1 MSLITDS
8 LPDELYRIIFS
19 YVKKGI
25 NNFEE
30 YEEWYF
36 KRIWE
41 RRIQRCSVSID
52 REKLSEYLLSKINK
66 NNPYN
71 FTTKY
76 KGNVSYYSIGVGI
89 RENGSLKK
97 SNGRYYGKGIDMIV
111 YRDLRTMEKF
121 LKITTKPDIDWYNE
135 KQNKKVWLL
144 NKILQ

>member
-19 YVKKGI
+19 YVRKGI

-36 KRIWE
+36 KRIWK
-41 RRIQRCSVSID
+41 RRVQRCSVSID
-52 REKLSEYLLSKINK
+52 REKLSEYLLSKIDK

-76 KGNVSYYSIGVGI
+76 KGNIAYYSIGLGI
-89 RENGSLKK
+89 RENGDIKN
-97 SNGRYYGKGIDMIV
+97 SNGRYYGKGIDMVV
-111 YRDLRTMEKF
+111 YRDIVTNQKS
-121 LKITTKPDIDWYNE
+121 LKIRSKPCSNWYNV

-144 NKILQ
+144 NKILK